1 MKVENMEN
9 KKNNFWKGALCGA
22 LAMFLTIAA
31 VFGAVNVLGID
42 IASLPVAGMTKT
54 GMSDKKLAELERL
67 IDDYYLYSDD
77 VTEQDIKDGIYSGVI
92 GALGDPYSVYY
103 DKEGTKSFQESS
115 SGEYVGIGAVM
126 SQNMTT
132 NIITISQVYDGSPA
146 QKAGIQDNDIL
157 YKVNGKDVIDQAVAD
172 VVNEVRG
179 EAHTTV
185 EITVLRGDDRQEL
198 TMEVERDTVQVET
211 VVSSMKEDNIGYIRI
226 TEFDSVTYEQFE
238 QQFLELE
245 EQGMEGLVVDLRS
258 NPGGSLLTVTQILD
272 LLLPE
277 GKIVYTQDKNGKQEV
292 INSDEE
298 HQFKKPIAVL
308 VNEHS
313 ASASEIFAGAIQDYE
328 MGPIVGT
335 TTFGKGIVQRV
346 FTLADNTSLTLTI
359 AEYFT
364 PNGRNIHKK
373 GIEPDIRVE
382 FEPNEENPQ
391 ADNQMDAA
399 LNAVR
404 EKIGQ

>member
-1 MKVENMEN
+1 MEN

-22 LAMFLTIAA
+22 LAMFLVIAG
-31 VFGAVNVLGID
+31 VFGTVNFLGINP
-42 IASLPVAGMTKT
+42 ASLPLAGIT
-54 GMSDKKLAELERL
+54 GVRTADSKMAELERL
-67 IDDYYLYSDD
+67 IDKYYLYSDD
-77 VTEQDIKDGIYSGVI
+77 VTEQKIKDGVYSGMI

-103 DKEGTKSFQESS
+103 DAEGTKKFQESS

-126 SQNMTT
+126 SQDLKT
-132 NIITISQVYDGSPA
+132 NIITISQVYDDSPA
-146 QKAGIQDNDIL
+146 QKAGILANDIL
-157 YKVNGKDVIDQAVAD
+157 YKVNGKEVLDQAVAD

-179 EAHTTV
+179 EAHTKV
-185 EITVLRGDDRQEL
+185 ELTVLRGDDRQEI
-198 TMEVERDTVQVET
+198 TVEAERDKVQVET
-211 VVSSMKEDNIGYIRI
+211 VMSEVKEGNIGYIRI
-226 TEFDSVTYEQFE
+226 SEFDSVTFDQF
-238 QQFLELE
+238 QGQFLEL
-245 EQGMEGLVVDLRS
+245 QAQNIEGLVVDLRS

-298 HQFKKPIAVL
+298 HKFTKPIAVL

-313 ASASEIFAGAIQDYE
+313 ASASEIFAGAIQDYA

-335 TTFGKGIVQRV
+335 TSFGKGIVQRV
-346 FTLADNTSLTLTI
+346 FTLSDNTTLTLTI

-373 GIEPDIRVE
+373 GIEPDVKVD
-382 FEPNEENPQ
+382 FKLDPENPQ
-391 ADNQMDAA
+391 ADNQLDAA
-399 LNAVR
+399 LQEVR
-404 EKIGQ
+404 QKITQ